1 MKCVMLQVLKNNE
14 ATHTH
19 THTTFLPQLLPTATY
34 MYSVDLLIILIQ
46 NRSNKAR
53 TAATHLIAMLST
65 TIQKT
70 NTSGKKIERSLSVA
84 YLM

>member
-19 THTTFLPQLLPTATY
+19 THTHYIFTTAATY
-34 MYSVDLLIILIQ
+34 TYSVDLLVILIQ
-46 NRSNKAR
+46 NCSNKAR

-70 NTSGKKIERSLSVA
+70 NTSGKKIERSLSVT

>member
-1 MKCVMLQVLKNNE
+1 MLQVLKNNE

-19 THTTFLPQLLPTATY
+19 YIFTTAATY
-34 MYSVDLLIILIQ
+34 TYSVDLLIILIQ

-65 TIQKT
+65 TNQKT
-70 NTSGKKIERSLSVA
+70 NTSSTKIERSFSVA